1 MSPADSREFGL
12 RPGAKRARPFWSR
25 GGCWS
30 CRKRAHDRVERRL
43 TLEADARPIG
53 QREISAL
60 QFGVIGE
67 TAEGAEYAGIG
78 FRAAE
83 TETAGDGE
91 RHLIAAVGEQRT
103 ARPAVTLGHL
113 DGASVLHD
121 AVGLGR
127 IDLDDVVAI
136 RTKPA
141 KTNEIFHV
149 LRRKKI
155 FAGRERRIIIAGN
168 LREQGKIERIAWLF
182 EPAQP
187 EGC

>member
-1 MSPADSREFGL
+1 MSPLIPRDLACGPAR
-12 RPGAKRARPFWSR
+12 RARPFLSR

-30 CRKRAHDRVERRL
+30 RRKRAHDRVERRL

-53 QREISAL
+53 QREMAAL

-83 TETAGDGE
+83 TETAGNCE
-91 RHLIAAVGEQRT
+91 RHLIAAVGEQCT
-103 ARPAVTLGHL
+103 ARPAVALGHL

-121 AVGLGR
+121 AIGLRR
-127 IDLDDVVAI
+127 IDLDDVVALG
-136 RTKPA
+136 TKPA

-168 LREQGKIERIAWLF
+168 LREQSKIERIAWLL
-182 EPAQP
+182 EPA
-187 EGC
+187 